1 MLVDFHGPHEQRFVV
16 TEDVLVN
23 SELHHLGNRTDR
35 RFLQLG
41 WPANLDKLRAAVP
54 SSRNHSDF
62 EFPAFFLRVVQSAD
76 EILIGFLGS
85 G

>member
-1 MLVDFHGPHEQRFVV
+1 MLVDFHGPNEQRFVV

-23 SELHHLGNRTDR
+23 SKLYHLRNRTDR

-41 WPANLDKLRAAVP
+41 WPANLDELRAAIP